1 MLCSPEVGKLHFSFP
16 SYVAPEYACTGML
29 NEKSDVYS
37 FGILIMEIISG
48 RSPVDYSR
56 PPGEVNLV
64 EWLKT
69 MVGNRKSEEV
79 VDPKLPEMPASK
91 ALKRVLLVALK
102 CVDPDATKRPKMGHI
117 IHMLEADDL
126 LFRDERRIAR
136 EQSNSHSDDHRTNRN
151 STKVGERRFDGA
163 SASDTS
169 EGDSGRNYHQPTRWR

>member
-1 MLCSPEVGKLHFSFP
+1 
-16 SYVAPEYACTGML
+16 ML

-56 PPGEVNLV
+56 QQGEVKLETFPPSSCIEFSFAPANCMLKCNKSFQVNLV

-69 MVGNRKSEEV
+69 MVGKRKAEEI

-91 ALKRVLLVALK
+91 ALKRALLVALR
-102 CVDPDATKRPKMGHI
+102 CVDPDATKRPKMGHV

-126 LFRDERRIAR
+126 LVRDVCIMK
-136 EQSNSHSDDHRTNRN
+136 N
-151 STKVGERRFDGA
+151 
-163 SASDTS
+163 
-169 EGDSGRNYHQPTRWR
+169 